1 MNVYAI
7 IDLDAFKK
15 NLDKI
20 LEKIPAS
27 KVMAIVKANAYGHGS
42 IKIVESAIE
51 KGINF
56 FGVARIEEAE
66 EILNIFPKVDV
77 LVLSP
82 IMKSDIENAVSKGI
96 HLTISS
102 FEDIE
107 YILENKINGNFH
119 YALDTGMGRI
129 GFMEDEIYRAFSM
142 LKPIGI
148 YSHLSSA
155 DNDNEYTNMQIEKF
169 NRIVNDLDV
178 KYKHILNSFGSI
190 NNYEDYDLYRLGI
203 IMYGAEMTDIFKPVM
218 TFKARVNHIKVLEK
232 DTYIGYSKT
241 YLASCGEKIATISCG
256 YADGML
262 RSMSNRSKV
271 YFNGKYYPIVGN
283 ICMDQFMIKVDDDI
297 KVNDY
302 VEIFGN
308 NILVGDLAKELNT
321 ISYELLCA
329 ISHRVKRIY
338 WMEEK

>member
-1 MNVYAI
+1 MNAYAI
-7 IDLDAFKK
+7 INLDAFKK

-20 LEKIPAS
+20 LKKIPAS
-27 KVMAIVKANAYGHGS
+27 KVMAIVKANAYGHGA
-42 IKIVESAIE
+42 IKIVEKSIE

-56 FGVARIEEAE
+56 FGVARLEEAE
-66 EILNIFPKVDV
+66 EILSMFPKVNV
-77 LVLSP
+77 LILSP
-82 IMKSDIENAVSKGI
+82 IVKDDIKNAVSKGI

-107 YILENKINGNFH
+107 YILKNKINGNFH

-129 GFMEDEIYRAFSM
+129 GFMEDEIYRAYSM
-142 LKPIGI
+142 LKPVGI

-155 DNDNEYTNMQIEKF
+155 DNDEDYTSMQIKKF
-169 NRIVNDLDV
+169 NKVVNDLDV

-190 NNYEDYDLYRLGI
+190 NNYNEYDLYRLGI
-203 IMYGAEMTDIFKPVM
+203 IMYGAEMTDIFEPVM
-218 TFKARVNHIKVLEK
+218 TFKARVNHIKTLEK

-241 YLASCGEKIATISCG
+241 YLAHCGEKIATVSCG
-256 YADGML
+256 YADGMF
-262 RSMSNRSKV
+262 RAMSNKSNV

-283 ICMDQFMIKVDDDI
+283 VCMDQFMIKVDDDI
-297 KVNDY
+297 KVDDY

-329 ISHRVKRIY
+329 VSYRVKRI

>member
-1 MNVYAI
+1 MSTYAI
-7 IDLDAFKK
+7 IDLDAFNK
-15 NLDKI
+15 NLDEILKKI
-20 LEKIPAS
+20 SAN
-27 KVMAIVKANAYGHGS
+27 KVMAIVKANAYGHGA
-42 IKIVESAIE
+42 IKIVEKSIE

-66 EILNIFPKVDV
+66 EILAVFPKVNI
-77 LVLSP
+77 LILSP
-82 IMKSDIENAVSKGI
+82 IIREDIKRAVSKGI

-129 GFMEDEIYRAFSM
+129 GFMEDEIYRAYDK

-155 DNDNEYTNMQIEKF
+155 DNDENYTNIQIEKF
-169 NRIVNDLDV
+169 NKVTNDLEV
-178 KYKHILNSFGSI
+178 KYRHILNSFGSI
-190 NNYEDYDLYRLGI
+190 NNYDDYDLYRIGI
-203 IMYGAEMTDIFKPVM
+203 IMYGAEMTDVFEPVM
-218 TFKARVNHIKVLEK
+218 TFKARVNHIKTLKE
-232 DTYIGYSKT
+232 DAYIGYSKT
-241 YLASCGEKIATISCG
+241 YLARRGDKIATISCG
-256 YADGML
+256 YADGMF
-262 RSMSNRSKV
+262 RSMSNKSNV
-271 YFNGKYYPIVGN
+271 YFNGKYYPIIGN
-283 ICMDQFMIKVDDDI
+283 ICMDQFMIKVDDNI

-308 NILVGDLAKELNT
+308 NILVEDLAKELNT

-329 ISHRVKRIY
+329 VSYRVKRI